1 MSVRSAS
8 ASAAPAPKGEVA
20 VYKIWWVGPLAIVAA
35 IVANLVARGIVLALV
50 DVPAEFP
57 PLQSPTIVFFTTI
70 GVGLGALVFA
80 LIGRRAKR
88 PIRTFRIVALVA
100 LVVSILPNL
109 SLMANPAGAPFP
121 GATSQGFGLLI
132 VFHVVAAVA
141 AVATLTTLA
150 RR

>member
-1 MSVRSAS
+1 MR
-8 ASAAPAPKGEVA
+8 
-20 VYKIWWVGPLAIVAA
+20 IAIRY
-35 IVANLVARGIVLALV
+35 LVVLAGAIAAL
-50 DVPAEFP
+50 
-57 PLQSPTIVFFTTI
+57 PLGLLLGLAFTTPI
-70 GVGLGALVFA
+70 T
-80 LIGRRAKR
+80 LIGRRARR